1 MSDQGKGSLPFSDI
15 YRGTKSLERVC
26 KHTDS
31 THQEN
36 TVICMTTWV
45 FVEDTL
51 TKQESTQH
59 IAICAVTHRN
69 ALRITDV
76 CRPIIINLSKSVS

>member
-51 TKQESTQH
+51 KKTGKHTTY
-59 IAICAVTHRN
+59 CY
-69 ALRITDV
+69 LRSDSSERIEDH
-76 CRPIIINLSKSVS
+76 